1 MGTPLAQTPY
11 ANIPNATTSA
21 ADHRHDLDRIA
32 ASRTMQLLHS
42 YGMITD
48 DHAVVARLLAHVPLD
63 LRIVGQ
69 QESDRLCCTINGRHE
84 LAPSEELG

>member
-1 MGTPLAQTPY
+1 
-11 ANIPNATTSA
+11 
-21 ADHRHDLDRIA
+21 
-32 ASRTMQLLHS
+32 
-42 YGMITD
+42 MITD
-48 DHAVVARLLAHVPLD
+48 YHAVVPPVLAHVPLD